1 METKVGDRTDEFT
14 RDITATKSRRNKSN
28 EWKSPIR
35 REKGRKGGREGGKET
50 YIAVLILV
58 ILLHG
63 REVGDDPVQ
72 RHEDR
77 DGPREFIQKGKR
89 A

>member
-1 METKVGDRTDEFT
+1 MAVIDDHRQ
-14 RDITATKSRRNKSN
+14 RRCYSS
-28 EWKSPIR
+28 KSPAIGKK
-35 REKGRKGGREGGKET
+35 EGGREGGEEEKT

-72 RHEDR
+72 RHEDC
-77 DGPREFIQKGKR
+77 DQPRQFIDNGEG